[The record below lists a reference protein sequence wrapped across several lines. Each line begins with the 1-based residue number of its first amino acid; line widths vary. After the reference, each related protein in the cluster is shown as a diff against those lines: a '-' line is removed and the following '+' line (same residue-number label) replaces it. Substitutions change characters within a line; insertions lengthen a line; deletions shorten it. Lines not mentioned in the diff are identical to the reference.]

1 MLTVT
6 KVVLGVVV
14 LAPAVSPSMVLLTGS
29 GVSTVVSGMTGSVPL
44 APDTVSADV
53 MVLVKSDSDSVES
66 SKADTS
72 EADRAFPPVGS

>member
-14 LAPAVSPSMVLLTGS
+14 LAAAVSPSMVLLTGS
-29 GVSTVVSGMTGSVPL
+29 GVSTVVSDCGSVPL

-72 EADRAFPPVGS
+72 EVDRAFPPVGS